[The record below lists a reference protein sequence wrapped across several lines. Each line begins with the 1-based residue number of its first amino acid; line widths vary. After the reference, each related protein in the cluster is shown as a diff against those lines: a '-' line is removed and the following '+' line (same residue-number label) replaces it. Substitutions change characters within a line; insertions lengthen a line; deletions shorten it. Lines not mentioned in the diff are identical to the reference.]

1 MFLPSRN
8 AWKKNAWENWKKKHM
23 YRLSELSVAR
33 EKRDLIIIEYPALRV
48 WMKNSSILKKY
59 STLLSAKVVLR
70 KTERSDESYLVRIL
84 PLGPSSRK
92 QSWAAYFVRESQ
104 QIQNKKS
111 LVRVPYHKL
120 LNNLAWSSLNGGY
133 SVVFVR
139 ISSRFGRT
147 PATSGLVQPLSSVS
161 KNLIHFSKSIFFLLR
176 IDIVHEE
183 PRGRFNT
190 KFLLS
195 KWFRHYFLITRRISN
210 FLKAEKTI
218 TTFR

>member
-120 LNNLAWSSLNGGY
+120 LNNLAWTSLNGGY

-147 PATSGLVQPLSSVS
+147 PATSGLV
-161 KNLIHFSKSIFFLLR
+161 
-176 IDIVHEE
+176 
-183 PRGRFNT
+183 T
-190 KFLLS
+190 A
-195 KWFRHYFLITRRISN
+195 
-210 FLKAEKTI
+210 LKLG
-218 TTFR
+218 

>member
-1 MFLPSRN
+1 MFLPSRMRGQ
-8 AWKKNAWENWKKKHM
+8 WKKDAWENCKKKTHVPA
-23 YRLSELSVAR
+23 LWTFGGAR
-33 EKRDLIIIEYPALRV
+33 EKRFDHHWTSRIESLNEKFIHLEKLFHFIICQGSPRENPNVLI
-48 WMKNSSILKKY
+48 S
-59 STLLSAKVVLR
+59 
-70 KTERSDESYLVRIL
+70 SYLVPIL

-147 PATSGLVQPLSSVS
+147 PATSGLV
-161 KNLIHFSKSIFFLLR
+161 
-176 IDIVHEE
+176 
-183 PRGRFNT
+183 T
-190 KFLLS
+190 A
-195 KWFRHYFLITRRISN
+195 
-210 FLKAEKTI
+210 LKLG
-218 TTFR
+218 